1 MDQTEP
7 PPDRPDP
14 AIRLP
19 TATYYQVLHTL
30 RGYLPP
36 PITDTPQDHTRR
48 DDAAIAQV
56 AAMLPVNADEAHLA
70 AQCVGARAQ
79 ATDCLRL
86 ARVHEADVTRS
97 LQCTAQAARM
107 MREAN
112 GSRTLLLRVQA
123 ERRRLEADSAA
134 ADTAAW
140 TEHCVI
146 GWMTQAATGGTLE
159 PMPPPPPP
167 PPPSAAAESD
177 PDTEP
182 VRGLAAEAE
191 QYAMIYPDRAGLIRA
206 HGGVPDSARFGPPD
220 DALVRA
226 IVAGRTPALLEADRL
241 WAKSIRKRDAVS
253 ANAV

>member
-1 MDQTEP
+1 MP
-7 PPDRPDP
+7 PFTDGTPSWTKPNHP
-14 AIRLP
+14 HWPYSAIRLP

-112 GSRTLLLRVQA
+112 GSRTLLLLRAGRAPAARGRQC
-123 ERRRLEADSAA
+123 RRRYRRLDRALRDRLDDPGGDRRHARADAA
-134 ADTAAW
+134 ASA
-140 TEHCVI
+140 
-146 GWMTQAATGGTLE
+146 
-159 PMPPPPPP
+159 
-167 PPPSAAAESD
+167 PS
-177 PDTEP
+177 PT
-182 VRGLAAEAE
+182 V
-191 QYAMIYPDRAGLIRA
+191 
-206 HGGVPDSARFGPPD
+206 
-220 DALVRA
+220 
-226 IVAGRTPALLEADRL
+226 GRR
-241 WAKSIRKRDAVS
+241 
-253 ANAV
+253 